1 MGEGEPSAVGRLS
14 SRPLGG
20 PRGHFPQGPLINKRY
35 NPTRNLYRSLCDGLS
50 VDKLARFVLIG
61 MGTLCVA
68 LGVVGI
74 FAPILPTTPFLLLA
88 AFFYARSSQRFLN
101 WLLTNRWFGGYI
113 KNYREGHGIPRREK
127 VLTIMALWL
136 TVGLSAL
143 YAVSLWWAR
152 ALLIA
157 VAVGVTF
164 HLLRIKT
171 FNQHSDPGRVDDLR
185 SPEEVEL
192 EGGSPHDGVA

>member
-1 MGEGEPSAVGRLS
+1 MNRIVRFL
-14 SRPLGG
+14 
-20 PRGHFPQGPLINKRY
+20 LIC
-35 NPTRNLYRSLCDGLS
+35 S
-50 VDKLARFVLIG
+50 
-61 MGTLCVA
+61 GTLCVA

-74 FAPILPTTPFLLLA
+74 FVPILPTTPFLLLA
-88 AFFYARSSQRFLN
+88 AFCYARSSQRFLN